1 MTSQPRIRVLVADD
15 HAVVREGIR
24 HVLSAAHG
32 FDVVGEAASAAE
44 AVRLAGECEPDVV
57 LLDVSMPGGT
67 GLEVI
72 GDVRRA
78 APQARVLILSVHDEA
93 EYVLQAVR
101 AGAHGYLRK
110 DSSPNDLRD
119 AVRAVDRGDTYFSPA
134 MAVRLSDAV
143 RVESNRLSRA
153 SKLALLTGRERD
165 VLTGIANGETN
176 KEIAARYGISPR
188 TVETHRESLM
198 RKLEIRSVAG
208 LTRLAVEEG
217 LVPPRRV
224 PTGRGAA
231 GRPPRLAKRGH
242 AEAAHAD
249 LLGFLQDDPEQGQR
263 VRWRG
268 TRQQRGVEHH
278 ALHLR
283 DERRMLAAQLLLGPA
298 EALALCAVPLCDQRL
313 DRGTVHHEREAR
325 GSALVDDREQLADV
339 AQVRRDMV
347 LELGARDLTCARDLR
362 ISAQPVDDRR
372 DDVRGGGDEQLA

>member
-1 MTSQPRIRVLVADD
+1 MTTEPRIRVLVADD

-24 HVLSAAHG
+24 HVLSEGHG

-44 AVRLAGECEPDVV
+44 AVKLAGECDPDVV

-72 GDVRRA
+72 GAVRRVA
-78 APQARVLILSVHDEA
+78 SQARVLILSVHDEA

-119 AVRAVDRGDTYFSPA
+119 AVRAVDRGDTYFTPA

-143 RVESNRLSRA
+143 RGESDRLSRA

-176 KEIAARYGISPR
+176 KEIAARHGISPR

-217 LVPPRRV
+217 LVAP
-224 PTGRGAA
+224 
-231 GRPPRLAKRGH
+231 
-242 AEAAHAD
+242 
-249 LLGFLQDDPEQGQR
+249 
-263 VRWRG
+263 
-268 TRQQRGVEHH
+268 
-278 ALHLR
+278 
-283 DERRMLAAQLLLGPA
+283 
-298 EALALCAVPLCDQRL
+298 
-313 DRGTVHHEREAR
+313 
-325 GSALVDDREQLADV
+325 
-339 AQVRRDMV
+339 
-347 LELGARDLTCARDLR
+347 
-362 ISAQPVDDRR
+362 
-372 DDVRGGGDEQLA
+372 

>member
-1 MTSQPRIRVLVADD
+1 MTTEPRIRVLVADD

-24 HVLSAAHG
+24 HVLSEGHG

-44 AVRLAGECEPDVV
+44 AVKLAGECDPDVV

-72 GDVRRA
+72 GAVRRVA
-78 APQARVLILSVHDEA
+78 SQARVLILSVHDEA

-110 DSSPNDLRD
+110 DSSPNDLRE
-119 AVRAVDRGDTYFSPA
+119 AVRAVDRGDTYFTPA

-143 RVESNRLSRA
+143 RGESDRLSRA

-217 LVPPRRV
+217 LVAP
-224 PTGRGAA
+224 
-231 GRPPRLAKRGH
+231 
-242 AEAAHAD
+242 
-249 LLGFLQDDPEQGQR
+249 
-263 VRWRG
+263 
-268 TRQQRGVEHH
+268 
-278 ALHLR
+278 
-283 DERRMLAAQLLLGPA
+283 
-298 EALALCAVPLCDQRL
+298 
-313 DRGTVHHEREAR
+313 
-325 GSALVDDREQLADV
+325 
-339 AQVRRDMV
+339 
-347 LELGARDLTCARDLR
+347 
-362 ISAQPVDDRR
+362 
-372 DDVRGGGDEQLA
+372 